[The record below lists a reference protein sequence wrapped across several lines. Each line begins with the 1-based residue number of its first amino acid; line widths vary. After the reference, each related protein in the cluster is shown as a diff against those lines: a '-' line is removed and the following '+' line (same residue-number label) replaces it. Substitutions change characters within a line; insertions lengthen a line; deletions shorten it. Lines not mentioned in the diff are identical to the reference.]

1 MRASNVPVTDS
12 RYTVAKMLSK
22 ASRVVLD
29 TLLPSGANPRLP
41 LGIFDAGFEAF
52 WADLE
57 RTALPAWR
65 WGFQA
70 AVFTAVWVAPL
81 LIRRLPPLTRLD
93 RPTRERALAA
103 LGASRAAVLRQML
116 TLLKTIAGFCYGAN
130 PRVREAIGYP
140 RQRNPPRPEAA
151 P

>member
-1 MRASNVPVTDS
+1 
-12 RYTVAKMLSK
+12 MLGK

-29 TLLPSGANPRLP
+29 TLLPSSANPLLP
-41 LGIFDAGFEAF
+41 LGIFDAGFDAF
-52 WADLE
+52 WAELE
-57 RTALPAWR
+57 RSALPAWR
-65 WGFQA
+65 WGLRA
-70 AVFTAVWVAPL
+70 GVFTAVWVAPL

-103 LGASRAAVLRQML
+103 LGDSNVSLLRQML
-116 TLLKTIAGFCYGAN
+116 TVLKTMAGLCYGAD

-140 RQRNPPRPEAA
+140 RQADQPRREPA